1 MDISLLES
9 MTLHLVKPE
18 DLNHHGTLFA
28 GQTARW
34 LVEAGVITVA
44 SLIGKPEDVVCV
56 KINAMTFKKPINN
69 GDLLEIRSKIAHI
82 GSTSMTVFSEV
93 IRRQD
98 NISMITN
105 FATFVTVDR
114 QNKPYP
120 HGQKLPEE
128 YISANRKICEEAIKI
143 RTTL

>member
-1 MDISLLES
+1 MDVSLLES

-69 GDLLEIRSKIAHI
+69 GDLLEIRSKVAHM
-82 GSTSMTVFSEV
+82 GVTSMTVFSEV

-98 NISMITN
+98 NASMITN
-105 FATFVTVDR
+105 FATFVIVNA
-114 QNKPYP
+114 QNRPYP
-120 HGQKLPEE
+120 HGLKLPEE
-128 YISANRKICEEAIKI
+128 YLTANQAICDEAVKI
-143 RTTL
+143 RTIS